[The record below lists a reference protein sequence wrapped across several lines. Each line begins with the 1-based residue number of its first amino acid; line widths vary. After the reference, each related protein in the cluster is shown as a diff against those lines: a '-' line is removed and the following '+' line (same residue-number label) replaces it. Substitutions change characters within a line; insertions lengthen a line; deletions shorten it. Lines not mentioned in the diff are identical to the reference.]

1 MRRFQ
6 ALVVLMVC
14 CLAFSAFVGC
24 SAQKEEPVM
33 KTFEN
38 KNLSVS
44 YPEGWNV
51 SQEVGIEKESIPA
64 SVKIGIDYTQVELTN
79 DAYMLITI
87 DRNIKIQDFPE
98 KPGDIRRNKMIG
110 DVDFETI
117 TEIIEKDKSEIK
129 YCFGKKDGNSITITT
144 QYSENNKE
152 MIEKILGTLKFKF

>member
-1 MRRFQ
+1 MRRFH
-6 ALVVLMVC
+6 ALVILLVC

-24 SAQKEEPVM
+24 GAQKEEPAM

-44 YPEGWNV
+44 YPEGWSV
-51 SQEVGIEKESIPA
+51 SEEVDEENEFIPA

-87 DRNIKIQDFPE
+87 DRNNKLQDFPE
-98 KPGDIRRNKMIG
+98 KPEDIRRNKIIG
-110 DVDFETI
+110 DIDFETI

-129 YCFGKKDGNSITITT
+129 YCFGKKDGNSITITM